1 MGSPLTI
8 GDLNKNPFEV
18 NNMTFIESKGI
29 VVRRPGSQ
37 VLHFADLFIHKKDS
51 VLLLGPSG
59 SGKTTLLSVLAGL
72 LRPSTGQV
80 LVEGQDI
87 YALPSR
93 VRDHLRGQ
101 HFGFVFQT
109 LHLLPSLTLTQNIAL
124 AADMV
129 SIEAE
134 EGRIDYLLG
143 TLGLADK
150 AHRKP
155 DALSQG
161 EQQRAAIA
169 RAVLNR
175 PSIIIAD
182 EPTSALD
189 DANAHTV
196 MDLLER
202 QAQETGAALLIATHD
217 TRIIN
222 RFANVIHLS
231 NHMKEVA

>member
-1 MGSPLTI
+1 
-8 GDLNKNPFEV
+8 
-18 NNMTFIESKGI
+18 MTFIESTGI
-29 VVRRPGSQ
+29 IVRRPEAQTLRFPELS
-37 VLHFADLFIHKKDS
+37 IHREDS
-51 VLLLGPSG
+51 ILLLGPSG

-72 LRPSTGQV
+72 LRPSAGRV
-80 LVEGQDI
+80 LVENRDI
-87 YALPSR
+87 YALHPR

-101 HFGFVFQT
+101 QFGFVFQT
-109 LHLLPSLTLTQNIAL
+109 LHLLPSLTLRQNIAL
-124 AADMV
+124 AADMLG
-129 SIEAE
+129 IEAE
-134 EGRIDYLLG
+134 EGRVDYLLG

-175 PSIIIAD
+175 PSIIVAD

-189 DANAHTV
+189 DSNARKV
-196 MDLLER
+196 IDLLER
-202 QAQETGAALLIATHD
+202 QALETRAALLIATHD

-222 RFANVIHLS
+222 RFKNVFHL
-231 NHMKEVA
+231 NNQMKEAA

>member
-1 MGSPLTI
+1 
-8 GDLNKNPFEV
+8 
-18 NNMTFIESKGI
+18 MTFIESKGI
-29 VVRRPGSQ
+29 VVRRPGSPA
-37 VLHFADLFIHKKDS
+37 LHFADLCIQKKDS

-72 LRPSTGQV
+72 LHPDAGQV
-80 LVEGQDI
+80 LIEGRNI
-87 YALPSR
+87 YTLPSR

-109 LHLLPSLTLTQNIAL
+109 LHLLPSLTLRQNIAL

-129 SIEAE
+129 NLKVE

-161 EQQRAAIA
+161 EQQRAAIV

-175 PSIIIAD
+175 PSIVIAD

-189 DANAHTV
+189 DANARTV
-196 MDLLER
+196 MVLLER

-217 TRIIN
+217 NRIIN
-222 RFANVIHLS
+222 RFANIIHLGD
-231 NHMKEVA
+231 HMKEVA

>member
-1 MGSPLTI
+1 MA
-8 GDLNKNPFEV
+8 
-18 NNMTFIESKGI
+18 FIVSKGI
-29 VVRRPGSQ
+29 VVRRPGAQ
-37 VLHFADLFIHKKDS
+37 ALHFADLSIHRGDS

-72 LRPSTGQV
+72 LRPGTGQV
-80 LVEGQDI
+80 LVQNQNI
-87 YALPSR
+87 HALHSR
-93 VRDHLRGQ
+93 LRDHLRGR

-109 LHLLPSLTLTQNIAL
+109 LHLLPSLTLRQNIAL
-124 AADMV
+124 AADMLGIKV
-129 SIEAE
+129 EA
-134 EGRIDYLLG
+134 GRLDYLLG

-150 AHRKP
+150 ANRRP

-189 DANAHTV
+189 EANARKV
-196 MDLLER
+196 MALLEL
-202 QAQETGAALLIATHD
+202 QAKETGAALLIATHD
-217 TRIIN
+217 SRIIN
-222 RFANVIHLS
+222 RFENVIRL
-231 NHMKEVA
+231 NNQTKEVA

>member
-1 MGSPLTI
+1 MA
-8 GDLNKNPFEV
+8 
-18 NNMTFIESKGI
+18 FIESKGI
-29 VVRRPGSQ
+29 IVRRPGAQ
-37 VLHFADLFIHKKDS
+37 ALHFADLTIHKKDS

-72 LRPSTGQV
+72 LHPGTGRV
-80 LVEGQDI
+80 LVENQDI
-87 YALPSR
+87 YALHSR
-93 VRDHLRGQ
+93 IRDHLRGQ

-109 LHLLPSLTLTQNIAL
+109 LHLLPSLTLRQNIAL
-124 AADMV
+124 AADMLGLKV
-129 SIEAE
+129 E
-134 EGRIDYLLG
+134 EGRLDYLLG

-150 AHRKP
+150 AHRRP

-189 DANAHTV
+189 DANAQKV

-202 QAQETGAALLIATHD
+202 QAQETEAALLIATHD

-222 RFANVIHLS
+222 RFETVIHL
-231 NHMKEVA
+231 NNQMKEVA

>member
-1 MGSPLTI
+1 
-8 GDLNKNPFEV
+8 
-18 NNMTFIESKGI
+18 MTFIVSGGI
-29 VVRRPGSQ
+29 VVRRSGAPALQ
-37 VLHFADLFIHKKDS
+37 FADLSIHQNDS

-72 LRPSTGQV
+72 LPPDRGQV
-80 LVEGQDI
+80 LVDGQDI
-87 YALPSR
+87 YALSSR
-93 VRDHLRGQ
+93 ARDHLRGQ
-101 HFGFVFQT
+101 RFGFVFQT

-129 SIEAE
+129 RVTTED
-134 EGRIDYLLG
+134 GRIDYLLE

-189 DANAHTV
+189 DANARAV

-202 QAQETGAALLIATHD
+202 QAQETEAALLIATHD
-217 TRIIN
+217 TRIMS
-222 RFANVIHLS
+222 RFANVVHL
-231 NHMKEVA
+231 NKCMKEVA

>member
-1 MGSPLTI
+1 
-8 GDLNKNPFEV
+8 
-18 NNMTFIESKGI
+18 MTFIESKG
-29 VVRRPGSQ
+29 VGVTRYGAQPLQ
-37 VLHFADLFIHKKDS
+37 FADLSVRNNDS

-72 LRPSTGQV
+72 LHPSAGQV
-80 LVEGQDI
+80 LVDGKDI
-87 YALPSR
+87 YALPARS
-93 VRDHLRGQ
+93 RDHLRGQ

-124 AADMV
+124 AADMLD
-129 SIEAE
+129 IKAEA
-134 EGRIDYLLG
+134 GRIEHLLD

-155 DALSQG
+155 AALSQG

-189 DANAHTV
+189 DANAQAV
-196 MDLLER
+196 MELLEH
-202 QAQETGAALLIATHD
+202 QAQDTGAALLIATHD
-217 TRIIN
+217 NRIID
-222 RFANVIHLS
+222 RFDNVIRL
-231 NHMKEVA
+231 NNQWKEAA